1 VFACIVDRRAALT
14 RIEFVAAGDRSS
26 LEKMA
31 KKVSKARCNLKS
43 FRNWKPRD
51 SWRCDE
57 CLLTGYDRNIQWRIC
72 KLCKK
77 NTHMDCQGFSQEE
90 AAAMTDENFQCRPCS
105 GYPSL
110 SQIKQKLLDEVSLLE
125 KKSTAISLEV
135 SSLKQ
140 EQSGLKQESMRF
152 MGVTRLKLQEIL
164 EKDLSVNRS
173 DYHSSCF
180 VGNHCDI
187 IVERYHEITE
197 VLADHPE
204 VKKKYDQFYLY
215 YKPVHFLMKA
225 NRFLTD
231 QKLDK
236 VDFCCEKIGQVYPE
250 FFKASIT
257 PKLDDLIFVVP
268 LFARRWRTVGGLRE
282 ESIEAFHNSSKKFY
296 I

>member
-1 VFACIVDRRAALT
+1 
-14 RIEFVAAGDRSS
+14 
-26 LEKMA
+26 
-31 KKVSKARCNLKS
+31 
-43 FRNWKPRD
+43 
-51 SWRCDE
+51 
-57 CLLTGYDRNIQWRIC
+57 
-72 KLCKK
+72 
-77 NTHMDCQGFSQEE
+77 
-90 AAAMTDENFQCRPCS
+90 
-105 GYPSL
+105 
-110 SQIKQKLLDEVSLLE
+110 
-125 KKSTAISLEV
+125 
-135 SSLKQ
+135 
-140 EQSGLKQESMRF
+140 

-164 EKDLSVNRS
+164 EKDLSVNMS

-268 LFARRWRTVGGLRE
+268 LFARRWRMVGGLRE